1 MRTWW
6 ESSCVACIEVTWT
19 CLFIGCQGLITGR
32 EKVSWGNIRAGEGW
46 SRSGQDGVSIWVALL
61 LIHSALLWL
70 HCQETF
76 SLALDD
82 DPPLAVML
90 PQLPLHTHCEMP
102 LHKSKGLGRG
112 KVTAVFK
119 ISNFDVEI
127 LNCVLTEVPRWCR
140 ASQLLT
146 VQECGCTGR
155 LCGAQQKK
163 KKQQKRMKCPVSNV
177 KGCVVGDYNQLNA
190 PCFTFSISG
199 S

>member
-1 MRTWW
+1 M
-6 ESSCVACIEVTWT
+6 
-19 CLFIGCQGLITGR
+19 
-32 EKVSWGNIRAGEGW
+32 
-46 SRSGQDGVSIWVALL
+46 
-61 LIHSALLWL
+61 IHSALLWL

-163 KKQQKRMKCPVSNV
+163 KKTTKKNEVSCIKRQRSHVWDSS
-177 KGCVVGDYNQLNA
+177 GCVVGDYNQLNA
-190 PCFTFSISG
+190 PCFTFSFSG